1 VRRSDVINDTPG
13 GGLVKREAKAARG
26 RNEDIGV
33 VRGTGGGVGAVRG
46 AASDS
51 EVPTIEEG

>member
-1 VRRSDVINDTPG
+1 MSSMVHRG
-13 GGLVKREAKAARG
+13 GGLVKREAKAVRG